1 MTTWYQAP
9 VSVPFGDANY
19 DKGMGGSHDMDLAE
33 PLDTPITALRSGT
46 IVDISSPPWGK
57 QVGIQLD
64 EPIGGVPYYSFLHLD
79 AVNPALSRGTRL
91 NVGDLVGWSGG
102 ENVDPGGRTPAGTP
116 HFLNPPYQSS
126 QPQIGLALMYG
137 QVYGSGKGWANP
149 ISSYPELNPAPLLQ
163 GGRIPLTSMLSLPG
177 GPSSSPAPTG
187 GVQIPFGGP
196 LIPPSFFYRAGF
208 VLFGSILVFMGLK
221 HFLGS
226 SQISVQ
232 IPQNS
237 GESSQNSGES
247 SQTPENKRASA
258 RYLKRT
264 SGATVAPPPPGG
276 YT

>member
-9 VSVPFGDANY
+9 ISVPFGNPNY
-19 DKGMGGSHDMDLAE
+19 DRGMGGSHDMDLAV

-46 IVDISSPPWGK
+46 VVDISSPPWGK

-64 EPIGGVPYYSFLHLD
+64 EPIGAVPYYSFLHLD

-102 ENVDPGGRTPAGTP
+102 ENVDPGGRSPAGTP

-126 QPQIGLALMYG
+126 QPQIGIALQYG
-137 QVYGSGKGWANP
+137 PVYGSGKGWANP
-149 ISSYPELNPAPLLQ
+149 IQNYPELNPAPLLQ
-163 GGRIPLTSMLSLPG
+163 GVPLSGRIPLTAQSGLTLPG
-177 GPSSSPAPTG
+177 GSSPG
-187 GVQIPFGGP
+187 GVQVPFGGP

-208 VLFGSILVFMGLK
+208 VLFGSILLFMGLK
-221 HFLGS
+221 HFLG

-237 GESSQNSGES
+237 GE
-247 SQTPENKRASA
+247 R
-258 RYLKRT
+258 
-264 SGATVAPPPPGG
+264 
-276 YT
+276 